1 MNKKS
6 GKVKMSLRLKLAF
19 ASIITLC
26 MACCFACLLV
36 ILGFYYIYDKPMT
49 ATVGVIMCLIVCALT
64 MLIGGAFLWHEAL
77 YITNPIIK
85 ISEGVKKVTDGD
97 FTVQLEFTKSHR
109 KLQEGY
115 YADEIDE
122 LAYNFNKMAR
132 ELSGMDY
139 MRKDFMSNVS
149 HEIKTPVAA
158 ITGFSEILLDG
169 GLSVEEQQEYLNYLN
184 EESIRLSRLC
194 ENMLRMSRLD
204 NQYIVEKKQKVQ
216 IDEQIRRCII
226 VLNEKWS
233 EKNIIFD
240 LQLER
245 NSLLSDYDLLFQ
257 VWTNLIDNAIKY
269 SGQDGTIQIFT
280 GIDDGMLTVTI
291 RDEGIGIAKEKQA
304 RIFDKFYQCDE
315 SHKKQGS
322 GLGLSIVKR
331 ILELLEG
338 TIELTSEEGKGTSM
352 TVRIPAKQERL
363 LH

>member
-1 MNKKS
+1 
-6 GKVKMSLRLKLAF
+6 
-19 ASIITLC
+19 
-26 MACCFACLLV
+26 
-36 ILGFYYIYDKPMT
+36 
-49 ATVGVIMCLIVCALT
+49 
-64 MLIGGAFLWHEAL
+64 
-77 YITNPIIK
+77 
-85 ISEGVKKVTDGD
+85 
-97 FTVQLEFTKSHR
+97 
-109 KLQEGY
+109 
-115 YADEIDE
+115 
-122 LAYNFNKMAR
+122 
-132 ELSGMDY
+132 

>member
-1 MNKKS
+1 
-6 GKVKMSLRLKLAF
+6 MSLRLKLAL

-26 MACCFACLLV
+26 IACCFSCLLV
-36 ILGFYYIYDKPMT
+36 VLGFYFIYDKPIT
-49 ATVGVIMCLIVCALT
+49 AAVAVIMCLIVCVLT
-64 MLIGGAFLWHEAL
+64 MIIGGTFLWHEAL

-97 FTVQLEFTKSHR
+97 FSVQLEFTKSHR
-109 KLQEGY
+109 KLQEGSY
-115 YADEIDE
+115 SDEIDE

-132 ELSGMDY
+132 ELYGMDY

-169 GLSVEEQQEYLNYLN
+169 GLKEEEQNEYLMYLN
-184 EESIRLSRLC
+184 QESNRLSRLC

-204 NQYIVEKKQKVQ
+204 HQCIVEKKQKVQ
-216 IDEQIRRCII
+216 VDEQIRRCII
-226 VLNEKWS
+226 LLNDKWS
-233 EKNIIFD
+233 EKNINFE
-240 LQLER
+240 LQLEK

-269 SGQDGTIQIFT
+269 SNQDSTIRILT
-280 GIDDGMLTVTI
+280 RVENGMLTVTI
-291 RDEGIGIAKEKQA
+291 SDEGIGIAKEKQDK
-304 RIFDKFYQCDE
+304 IFDHFYQCDE

-338 TIELTSEEGKGTSM
+338 TIDCGSEEGQGTTM
-352 TVRIPAKQERL
+352 TVRIPFKQERL